1 MDHLS
6 AQPLDCQLL
15 DIYQQIHISHTHPH
29 LHANT
34 HTHTHRRRRT
44 LRHPVGPRCGKPTNT
59 HTDTHWALVDI
70 CQLHTFFCQA
80 FSNEGH
86 EIDPCDLRQI
96 DPFPPLNL
104 FHCLGRCAS
113 RRRAHTWH
121 RQIQFERKIYLPSL
135 VGFFCSAV
143 CVCVRVCV
151 V

>member
-29 LHANT
+29 LYANT
-34 HTHTHRRRRT
+34 HGRRRT
-44 LRHPVGPRCGKPTNT
+44 LSHPVGALCGRRTLTNT
-59 HTDTHWALVDI
+59 HTDTHWTLVDI
-70 CQLHTFFCQA
+70 CQLYTFFCQA

-104 FHCLGRCAS
+104 FHSLQRCAS
-113 RRRAHTWH
+113 QRPAQQH
-121 RQIQFERKIYLPSL
+121 RQIQFKRKIYSPSL
-135 VGFFCSAV
+135 VSLFSAV
-143 CVCVRVCV
+143 CVYVCV
-151 V
+151 CVN